1 MNAHRFL
8 LLLTAM
14 LMIGCF
20 GRPQPAPQT
29 PNTDMANST
38 PDSAETLGRP
48 AAPPPR
54 APVDLYD
61 AMARAVF
68 HHLADRESRMMRLL
82 AAPLP
87 SALRYERLPEA
98 ARSAGYGDYR
108 GRTNAPREMNPA
120 PQLAELWDVLD
131 LGLTFASRENGSP
144 PAELI
149 RAKALQN
156 LLADVRYAYYRAAAA
171 QALEAQG
178 MAALQRADAVI
189 REAGEA
195 ADPVAHHA
203 LYDRMRRLQ
212 RTLQELGTAPAELAV
227 LMNLPP
233 GVGFQVARVRWE
245 DEEQGNPAVSEVEEM
260 SGLGLR
266 FRTEVGK
273 AAADPVHRA
282 REARMGLA
290 RLTGGGRPPANA
302 QEWWRAGAQLAIHLF
317 GPPTADPGRTRD
329 MAVVTQTRVAME
341 RYRMAD
347 RAYAEARELADSARE
362 QAAKSAGSLDSIHR
376 AIDAHLAGMRQ
387 YLAFGDRQNARARVY
402 HSLGLD
408 PLPTQTDAMGVPEL
422 ARALERSIR
431 RWPEQLNR
439 ALAAYAPKSRRL
451 SRRWGPATPPARE
464 ERAGRLRPVPSETT
478 VPSRQSSA
486 REGRRTRSEMARDT
500 ATSADSARR
509 EGRNAAREISVFRD
523 VVQIRRGPSPTAPV
537 IGQGLIGER
546 YPLLGWSKKGWLE
559 IEMSDGSSGWI
570 PTRYVRP
577 VAPVA
582 ASEPPPG
589 PSSRAPMAVVTTTR
603 ANVRFGAGLKFKVR
617 YTEEEGVR
625 MPVIDTNSEWFKVR
639 TPDGELGWLHQ
650 SVVRVAGEDG

>member
-1 MNAHRFL
+1 MNAPRFL

-29 PNTDMANST
+29 AETDMASST
-38 PDSAETLGRP
+38 PDTVETLGRP

-54 APVDLYD
+54 TPVNLYE

-68 HHLADRESRMMRLL
+68 HHLADRESRMTRVL

-87 SALRYERLPEA
+87 SALRYERLPDA

-108 GRTNAPREMNPA
+108 GRTNAPGEMDPA

-131 LGLTFASRENGSP
+131 LGLTYASRQNGSP

-149 RAKALQN
+149 RAKSLQN
-156 LLADVRYAYYRAAAA
+156 LLADVRYAFYRAAAA

-178 MAALQRADAVI
+178 MAALRRADAVI
-189 REAGEA
+189 RKAGEA

-203 LYDRMRRLQ
+203 LYERMRRLQ
-212 RTLQELGTAPAELAV
+212 RALRELGTAPAELAV

-233 GVGFQVARVRWE
+233 GVDFQVARVRWE
-245 DEEQGNPAVSEVEEM
+245 GTDRRNPAVPDAEEM
-260 SGLGLR
+260 PGLGLR
-266 FRTEVGK
+266 FRAEVAK
-273 AAADPVHRA
+273 AAADPVRRT

-290 RLTGGGRPPANA
+290 RLVGGSALPANA
-302 QEWWRAGAQLAIHLF
+302 QEWWRAGARLAIHLY
-317 GPPTADPGRTRD
+317 GPSTASTGRIRD
-329 MAVVTQTRVAME
+329 MAVVTQTRVALA

-347 RAYAEARELADSARE
+347 RAYAEARELANSARE
-362 QAAKSAGSLDSIHR
+362 QASKSAGSLDSIDR
-376 AIDAHLAGMRQ
+376 TIEAHLAGVRQ
-387 YLAFGDRQNARARVY
+387 YLAFGDRQNAQARVY

-408 PLPTQTDAMGVPEL
+408 PLPTQTDAMRIPEL

-431 RWPEQLNR
+431 RWPEQLNQ
-439 ALAAYAPKSRRL
+439 ALAAHAPDSRL
-451 SRRWGPATPPARE
+451 PRRRGPATPPSRE
-464 ERAGRLRPVPSETT
+464 ERAERTRPVSSETT
-478 VPSRQSSA
+478 VSAPHSSVP
-486 REGRRTRSEMARDT
+486 EGRRTRSENARVT
-500 ATSADSARR
+500 GTSADSARR
-509 EGRNAAREISVFRD
+509 KGRNAAREISVFRD
-523 VVQIRRGPSPTAPV
+523 VVRIRSGPSPTASV

-546 YPLLGWSKKGWLE
+546 YPLLGWSKNGWLE
-559 IEMSDGSSGWI
+559 IEMSDGNSGWI

-582 ASEPPPG
+582 TSERPQD
-589 PSSRAPMAVVTTTR
+589 PSSTAPMAVVTTTR

-617 YTEEEGVR
+617 YTEEEGIR

-650 SVVRVAGEDG
+650 SVVRVAEEDG